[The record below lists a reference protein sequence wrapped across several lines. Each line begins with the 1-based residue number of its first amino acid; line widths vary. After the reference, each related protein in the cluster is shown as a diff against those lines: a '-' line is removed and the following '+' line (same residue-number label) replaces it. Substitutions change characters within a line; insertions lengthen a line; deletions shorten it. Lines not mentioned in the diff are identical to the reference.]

1 MKTIAFKYGLIF
13 FGGLM
18 AIFLISFA
26 LGQGA
31 NYNLRLLN
39 GVLHMGI
46 LYVAIN
52 RLRAKFPDTHQ
63 NYVSG
68 VAQGMYVGGFG
79 TLLFTIFIVLFMALN
94 PTFLASIQEATN
106 FGDRLTP
113 VMAGALVFMEGV
125 GVSLIGSYL
134 VTRIIDN
141 RIEESKKEPGMTYAS
156 REVNEDKS

>member
-18 AIFLISFA
+18 AIFLLSYAF
-26 LGQGA
+26 GQGT
-31 NYNLRLLN
+31 NYDLRLLN
-39 GVLHMGI
+39 GVLHIGI

-52 RLRAKFPDTHQ
+52 SLRASQPETHQ

-68 VAQGMYVGGFG
+68 VVQGMYAGGFG
-79 TLLFTIFIVLFMALN
+79 TLAFSVFIVLFMVLN
-94 PTFLASIQEATN
+94 PAFLTGIQEATN
-106 FGDRLTP
+106 FGERLTP

-134 VTRIIDN
+134 VTRVIDN
-141 RIEESKKEPGMTYAS
+141 RIEESQREAGMTYAS
-156 REVNEDKS
+156 RE